1 MFSYCLWFFL
11 IGVPVKTGI
20 AVVFVKP
27 TVPTTVVSGKGVP
40 FWAIKNSW
48 GEDYGEQVRP
58 HCSQKRENTSFKGRK
73 RSGNMTSITDSLII
87 ELQIL

>member
-1 MFSYCLWFFL
+1 MFSYCLYYFL
-11 IGVPVKTGI
+11 IGVPTCETGI

-48 GEDYGEQVRP
+48 GEDYGEQVRL
-58 HCSQKRENTSFKGRK
+58 HCSHKADNPQVLKEQKALK
-73 RSGNMTSITDSLII
+73 
-87 ELQIL
+87 